1 MASNYPPGVT
11 GNEPQIAG
19 YDSSE
24 DIDHREASCQND
36 ECAEF
41 DKTEEREILLTKE
54 FRSWNVVYESWK
66 YKCPVCGNE
75 SEWDSEYEDDGY
87 DG

>member
-11 GNEPQIAG
+11 GFEPQITG

-41 DKTEEREILLTKE
+41 DITEEREIVLTKE
-54 FRSWNVVYESWK
+54 YTSHNVVFEYWT
-66 YKCPVCGNE
+66 YKCPTCGTSADFE
-75 SEWDSEYEDDGY
+75 REYEDDGY

>member
-11 GNEPQIAG
+11 GFEPQIAG

-24 DIDHREASCQND
+24 DVDHREASCQND

-41 DKTEEREILLTKE
+41 DKLEEREIILRKE
-54 FRSWNVVYESWK
+54 YAGSVVFEYWT
-66 YKCPVCGNE
+66 YTCLVCKTSADFE
-75 SEWDSEYEDDGY
+75 SEYEDDGY